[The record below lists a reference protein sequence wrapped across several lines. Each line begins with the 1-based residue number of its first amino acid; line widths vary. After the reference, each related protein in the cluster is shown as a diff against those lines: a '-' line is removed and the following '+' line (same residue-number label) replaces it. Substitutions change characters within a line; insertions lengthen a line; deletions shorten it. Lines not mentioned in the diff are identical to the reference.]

1 MVFGPI
7 YVPAAGLC
15 PQTPKSLH
23 YGTWGGFNYLKKQAL
38 AGHRAQ
44 IDNTSVAAWPLAILK
59 DIQRA
64 CGHRC
69 APRVMGTGPVQFG
82 TVFGSFFGVQK
93 GWFLGPFTCRRLG
106 FAPKPQSHCTMAPGG
121 ASISSKNKPGQ
132 GTGHK

>member
-1 MVFGPI
+1 MATDVLPESWAQGPYNLAPFLVHFLVFKNQGFW
-7 YVPAAGLC
+7 AHLHAGGWVL

-69 APRVMGTGPVQFG
+69 APKVTLQLG
-82 TVFGSFFGVQK
+82 TVFFSV
-93 GWFLGPFTCRRLG
+93 
-106 FAPKPQSHCTMAPGG
+106 
-121 ASISSKNKPGQ
+121 SKN
-132 GTGHK
+132 HVV